1 MEKVN
6 PPAVLMMER
15 DIPEPPKVLTAR
27 NLALWTSELLNHAAA
42 ERDDKQALRQ
52 WVGE

>member
-1 MEKVN
+1 MR

-15 DIPEPPKVLTAR
+15 DIPEPPKVMTAR
-27 NLALWTSELLNHAAA
+27 NLALWCSELLNHAAG
-42 ERDDKQALRQ
+42 ERDDKQALRS